1 MASQSASGGLRE
13 ELRSDAGTI
22 TQSAKERLGSEI
34 DARKGIAT
42 NQAKSLSSAL
52 DKAAGELND
61 SPEWLRSI
69 LQQGAQT
76 LQRFAD
82 TVEQKDGRELTRDVQ
97 RLARENPGMFF
108 GACALAGFAA
118 ARVLKA
124 GAGTSGST
132 GSTSGA
138 NSVEPYQAGDP
149 VGTSAMPLPGGIDP
163 QALGSSP
170 AGFGDV

>member
-1 MASQSASGGLRE
+1 MVSQSASGGLRE

-34 DARKGIAT
+34 DARKGAAT
-42 NQAKSLSSAL
+42 TQAKSISSAL
-52 DKAAGELND
+52 DAAAGELND
-61 SPEWLRSI
+61 SPEWLRSM

-82 TVEQKDGRELTRDVQ
+82 TIEQKDGRELTRDVQ
-97 RLARENPGMFF
+97 RLARENPGTFF

-124 GAGTSGST
+124 GAGTS
-132 GSTSGA
+132 STSGA
-138 NSVEPYQAGDP
+138 TATEPYQAGDP

-163 QALGSSP
+163 QALGNDP
-170 AGFGDV
+170 AAFGDVP

>member
-1 MASQSASGGLRE
+1 MESQSASGGLRE

-34 DARKGIAT
+34 DARKGAAT
-42 NQAKSLSSAL
+42 SQAKSLSSAL
-52 DKAAGELND
+52 DKAAGELSD
-61 SPEWLRSI
+61 SPEWLRSL

-97 RLARENPGMFF
+97 RLARDNPGTFF

-124 GAGTSGST
+124 GAGTST
-132 GSTSGA
+132 TTSGA
-138 NSVEPYQAGDP
+138 TSVEPYQAGDP